1 MELLN
6 IIQYTSQTKLIVLL
20 NNMYIR
26 RLIDENFIKQTNDIC
41 IFVFKIDSINIEL
54 LCSLYIIQKFKKL
67 NERTDEIQI
76 VINNQTMSNYIKKNN
91 ILNVINN
98 NESNKLLYTDYY
110 KNDKIKFE
118 LLFDML
124 LSCINLLPNQIV
136 FNNKININ

>member
-1 MELLN
+1 
-6 IIQYTSQTKLIVLL
+6 
-20 NNMYIR
+20 
-26 RLIDENFIKQTNDIC
+26 
-41 IFVFKIDSINIEL
+41 
-54 LCSLYIIQKFKKL
+54 
-67 NERTDEIQI
+67 
-76 VINNQTMSNYIKKNN
+76 MSNYIKKNN